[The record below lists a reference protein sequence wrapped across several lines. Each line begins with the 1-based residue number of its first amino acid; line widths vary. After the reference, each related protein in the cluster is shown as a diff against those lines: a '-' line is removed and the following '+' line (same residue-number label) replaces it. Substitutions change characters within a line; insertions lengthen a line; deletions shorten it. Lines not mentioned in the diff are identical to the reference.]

1 MMPRR
6 TFLLL
11 TVVMTALLAA
21 AAVLSVPDW
30 AADVCPKCQAP
41 VQPGAK
47 FCTRC
52 GQPLEPGATPAKPSP
67 APDAL
72 AAVVQ
77 IVAGHDRELSSAY
90 VEIAYGSKLEVD
102 SILGS
107 GFQVEPGMFITESGV
122 VAGAHDVTI
131 RTAGGSIVPAR
142 VIGYDPLIGI
152 GLLAAEAP
160 GIPVLPR
167 REGSPALGESLRST
181 GFTSSSRSSAAP
193 MSMPGVVSA
202 VHRDGVRFHT
212 LEDYIQTDASRPRG
226 FSGGPVV
233 DSEGRLVGMSAAGVR
248 GPLITS
254 GAGLGISFTIP
265 VTWIDRSVEWIKAG
279 RPARPWLGV
288 CASATTRETRERNH
302 LPAEAL
308 WIVEEVFPGGPGAA
322 AGLRRGDGLL
332 RFNGEPISSSAG
344 WLDRILAIAP
354 GARVE
359 VEVVRAA
366 SRSTLNLGVE
376 SRPEHP
382 KLSGL
387 QALRFYGG
395 IELEARA
402 DLLVV
407 TNVNPASS
415 AHDAKIAAGDVL
427 ESLFVKKNL
436 EHAEQNNA
444 RWRPVH
450 TPQDVDARL
459 ASAYSDV
466 DFFAAARFRSHA
478 GEHKDLIL
486 FDLADPPGVF

>member
-1 MMPRR
+1 MRRR
-6 TFLLL
+6 TF
-11 TVVMTALLAA
+11 VLAA
-21 AAVLSVPDW
+21 AALLVAIVILPALAL

-41 VQPGAK
+41 LPPGAK
-47 FCTRC
+47 FCPRC
-52 GQPLEPGATPAKPSP
+52 GQRLDPAAAPAKPPP

-77 IVAGHDRELSSAY
+77 VVAAHDRELSSAFAA
-90 VEIAYGSKLEVD
+90 IAYGSKLEVD

-107 GFQVEPGMFITESGV
+107 GFQVGPGEFITESGV
-122 VAGAHDVTI
+122 VAGAHEVTL
-131 RTAGGSIVPAR
+131 RTAGGSVVPAR
-142 VIGYDPLIGI
+142 VVGIDPLIGI
-152 GLLAAEAP
+152 GLLAAELP

-167 REGSPALGESLRST
+167 RDGAPALGESLKSM
-181 GFTSSSRSSAAP
+181 GFSSLSRTSAAP

-212 LEDYIQTDASRPRG
+212 LEDYIQTDASRPAG

-233 DSEGRLVGMSAAGVR
+233 DSDGRLVGMSTAGVR
-248 GPLITS
+248 GSMITS

-265 VTWIDRSVEWIKAG
+265 TTWIDRSLAWIKAG

-288 CASATTRETRERNH
+288 CAGASTRETRAQHH

-308 WIVEEVFPGGPGAA
+308 WIVEEVFPDSPGAA

-332 RFNGEPISSSAG
+332 RFNGEPISSSAR
-344 WLDRILAIAP
+344 WLDRILGAAP
-354 GARVE
+354 GERVE
-359 VEVVRAA
+359 IEVARAA
-366 SRSTLNLGVE
+366 ARSTVNLSVV

-387 QALRFYGG
+387 DALRFYGG
-395 IELEARA
+395 IELEEKS
-402 DLLVV
+402 DSLVV
-407 TNVNPASS
+407 THVDPDST
-415 AHDAKIAAGDVL
+415 AHEAKVAVGDVL

-436 EHAEQNNA
+436 ERAEQNNA
-444 RWRPVH
+444 RWRAVH
-450 TPQDVDARL
+450 TSQDVEARL

-466 DFFAAARFRSHA
+466 DFFAGARFRSHA
-478 GEHKDLIL
+478 GEHKDVIL